1 MEGGGGVAGGG
12 GGCGLRQYFSSPNAR
27 ALKPGGRPEGRCR
40 RQSSGVSA
48 HGSGALAPPLP
59 ASACPS
65 RPRGDGRARRPA
77 LFVPPRG
84 SGRARSGHRTAP
96 QMAVRWQIRS
106 SGSAAER
113 QRERARG
120 RRAAPL
126 PWASVGGFRCREFGQ
141 CGVPRAVGV
150 PVCTE
155 QVGSRHRG
163 RGGKTDALLYD
174 CTSCAAD
181 QRIRYVCWATGSKS
195 VLRGNTRY
203 AGFRSVWQCGK
214 RNYCVWQNSE
224 KEVRAVSKDH
234 KAKVIH

>member
-1 MEGGGGVAGGG
+1 MTKYLGNTLVRLCLKLNALFMLDEGGGGVAVAAAAVRW
-12 GGCGLRQYFSSPNAR
+12 LWPPPRYFSWPYAR

-120 RRAAPL
+120 RRVAPL
-126 PWASVGGFRCREFGQ
+126 QWASGAVRR
-141 CGVPRAVGV
+141 CGVKRGV
-150 PVCTE
+150 L
-155 QVGSRHRG
+155 R
-163 RGGKTDALLYD
+163 
-174 CTSCAAD
+174 CAACHRRRLGD
-181 QRIRYVCWATGSKS
+181 
-195 VLRGNTRY
+195 
-203 AGFRSVWQCGK
+203 
-214 RNYCVWQNSE
+214 
-224 KEVRAVSKDH
+224 
-234 KAKVIH
+234 

>member
-1 MEGGGGVAGGG
+1 MRRRGALGATRRAGGAPSSGRVHPQRCGHRCDGAGGPRKEQRRRDGGGRHTAAACRGQRRAVGAEAEAPVLSVIMMEGGGGVADGG
-12 GGCGLRQYFSSPNAR
+12 GGCGLRQYFSWPYAR

-96 QMAVRWQIRS
+96 PMAVRWQIRS

-141 CGVPRAVGV
+141 CGVPRRGG
-150 PVCTE
+150 
-155 QVGSRHRG
+155 GSR
-163 RGGKTDALLYD
+163 GGDA
-174 CTSCAAD
+174 
-181 QRIRYVCWATGSKS
+181 
-195 VLRGNTRY
+195 
-203 AGFRSVWQCGK
+203 
-214 RNYCVWQNSE
+214 
-224 KEVRAVSKDH
+224 
-234 KAKVIH
+234 